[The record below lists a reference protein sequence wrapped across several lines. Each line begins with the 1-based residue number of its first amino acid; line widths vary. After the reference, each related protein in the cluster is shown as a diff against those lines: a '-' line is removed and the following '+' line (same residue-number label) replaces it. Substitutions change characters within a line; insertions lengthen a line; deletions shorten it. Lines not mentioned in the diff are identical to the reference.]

1 MSKPLVYVP
10 RSLLD
15 IYSQT
20 LKQGDIHY
28 GAAAVALDGESV
40 FHFFDS
46 EPERVY
52 GQRWAALALHAAA
65 PLARQYVPREALLLT
80 VYQGNAR
87 AYLYHRDVDEPI
99 EAEVHLIPDASEITS
114 RSTGLLETTVLAQKH
129 VMIVGLG
136 SGGSQIALELAKAG
150 IGQFTL
156 VDFDRIDL
164 SNVARHVAGVND
176 LGRLKT
182 NVMREAILQK
192 NPSAQINTFNHD
204 VDSHLPYI
212 ADALKGVDLLIAATD
227 NNRSRFN
234 LNALALEKR
243 IPMLVGRATTRA
255 AGGDVLRVRP
265 YEGPCYACLFGAGLL
280 GQEER
285 SSIRQL
291 RPQTPAYV
299 SDADVQATIQ
309 VGLASDIAPIANMVV
324 KLALVELSRGLE
336 SGLKSLET
344 DLAADFYL
352 WGNRREDIF
361 VKWPPLGYGFQQNTI
376 LRWYGVRATRNPTCP
391 ACGEQTQ
398 KTVEGE
404 DFFGGE

>member
-1 MSKPLVYVP
+1 
-10 RSLLD
+10 
-15 IYSQT
+15 
-20 LKQGDIHY
+20 
-28 GAAAVALDGESV
+28 
-40 FHFFDS
+40 
-46 EPERVY
+46 
-52 GQRWAALALHAAA
+52 
-65 PLARQYVPREALLLT
+65 
-80 VYQGNAR
+80 
-87 AYLYHRDVDEPI
+87 
-99 EAEVHLIPDASEITS
+99 
-114 RSTGLLETTVLAQKH
+114 
-129 VMIVGLG
+129 LG

-150 IGQFTL
+150 IGEFTL

-192 NPSAQINTFNHD
+192 NPAAKITLLNHD
-204 VDSHLPYI
+204 VDAHLPEI
-212 ADALKGVDLLIAATD
+212 SQALNGVDVLIAATD

-265 YEGPCYACLFGAGLL
+265 YKGPCYACLFGAGLL

-285 SSIRQL
+285 SSMRQL

-299 SDADVQATIQ
+299 PDADVQATIQ

-336 SGLKSLET
+336 SGLKSLEI

-361 VKWPPLGYGFQQNTI
+361 AKWQPLGYGFQQNTI
-376 LRWYGVRATRNPTCP
+376 LRWYGVRVNRNPNCP

-398 KTVEGE
+398 APVEGE
-404 DFFGGE
+404 DFFS

>member
-1 MSKPLVYVP
+1 MSQPL
-10 RSLLD
+10 
-15 IYSQT
+15 IYLSRAT
-20 LKQGDIHY
+20 FERLSRTVAPETIY
-28 GAAAVALDGESV
+28 GGWGTALDGGTV
-40 FHFFDS
+40 FHLYDS
-46 EPERVY
+46 PQTPYGEPC
-52 GQRWAALALHAAA
+52 AALFVQGSAHFQMTKGVVVALGDHPEAIVRYGGTIEHAE
-65 PLARQYVPREALLLT
+65 L
-80 VYQGNAR
+80 
-87 AYLYHRDVDEPI
+87 HF
-99 EAEVHLIPDASEITS
+99 IPDASEITS
-114 RSTGLLETTVLAQKH
+114 RSTGLLETNVLVQKH

-164 SNVARHVAGVND
+164 SNVARHVAGVSD

-192 NPSAQINTFNHD
+192 NPSAKINLLNHN
-204 VDSHLPYI
+204 VDDHLLEI
-212 ADALKGVDLLIAATD
+212 SQALNGVDLLIAATD

-265 YEGPCYACLFGAGLL
+265 HEGPCYACLFGSGLL
-280 GQEER
+280 AQEER
-285 SSIRQL
+285 SSMRQL

-299 SDADVQATIQ
+299 PDADVQATIQ

-344 DLAADFYL
+344 DFAADFYL
-352 WGNRREDIF
+352 WGNRREDMF
-361 VKWPPLGYGFQQNTI
+361 AKWQPLGYGFQQNTI
-376 LRWYGVRATRNPTCP
+376 LRWYGVRVNRNPKCP

-398 KTVEGE
+398 TPVEGE
-404 DFFGGE
+404 DFFG